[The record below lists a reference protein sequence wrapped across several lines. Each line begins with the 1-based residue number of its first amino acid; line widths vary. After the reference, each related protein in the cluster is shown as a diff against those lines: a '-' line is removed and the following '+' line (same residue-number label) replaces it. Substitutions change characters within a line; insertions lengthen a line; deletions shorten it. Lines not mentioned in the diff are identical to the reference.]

1 LTEVV
6 TGDAVVLDL
15 PHASVPS
22 RLAGAMLDLL
32 VQGAAF
38 IIVLVL
44 ILTAAG
50 QLSDDA
56 ITAILI
62 TAYILIFVGY
72 PTAFETLSRG
82 KSLGKMALGQRIV
95 SDDGSPERFR
105 QALIRA
111 LFGLFEI
118 SFPLAGVFGFVGL
131 ITAMSTTRAK
141 RVGDVFAGTFAL
153 QERAPRRPDLPP
165 LFAVVPPQL
174 AGWAQVLEI
183 SRLTDQT
190 AEAASSYL
198 RRYNSL
204 SLEARNQLGITLA
217 NAVASQIS
225 PPPPPGTPP
234 AWYLAA
240 VLAVRRQREQ
250 ARLFALQQAAQ
261 PLQPPMPF
269 QPAPPAT
276 QPMQP
281 PMPFQP
287 APPATQPTVIVPS
300 ATDAPDLTPPA

>member
-22 RLAGAMLDLL
+22 RLAAAMLDLL
-32 VQGAAF
+32 VQWVAF
-38 IIVLVL
+38 FIVALIVLSA
-44 ILTAAG
+44 TG
-50 QLSDDA
+50 QLSGDA
-56 ITAILI
+56 RAAILVS
-62 TAYILIFVGY
+62 AYVLLFVGY

-105 QALIRA
+105 QALIRSA
-111 LFGLFEI
+111 FGLLECA
-118 SFPLAGVFGFVGL
+118 FPIAAVFGSVGL
-131 ITAMSTTRAK
+131 ITAMATARSK

-165 LFAVVPPQL
+165 LFAVVPPPL
-174 AGWAQVLEI
+174 AGWAQTLEI

-198 RRYNSL
+198 RRYDSL
-204 SLEARNQLGITLA
+204 SPAASNDLGIRLA
-217 NAVASQIS
+217 NAVASQVS
-225 PPPPPGTPP
+225 PPPPAGTPP

-240 VLAVRRQREQ
+240 VLAVRRQREL
-250 ARLFALQQAAQ
+250 ARLLAQRQAAQ
-261 PLQPPMPF
+261 PLQPPMPY

-276 QPMQP
+276 
-281 PMPFQP
+281 MPYQP
-287 APPATQPTVIVPS
+287 APPATQPTATAPS

>member
-15 PHASVPS
+15 PHAGVPG
-22 RLAGAMLDLL
+22 RLAAAMLDLL
-32 VQGAAF
+32 VQWVALL
-38 IIVLVL
+38 IVFLVVVSTTARLSGDAL
-44 ILTAAG
+44 I
-50 QLSDDA
+50 
-56 ITAILI
+56 AILLS
-62 TAYILIFVGY
+62 AYIVIFVGY
-72 PTAFETLSRG
+72 PTAFETISRG

-105 QALIRA
+105 QALIRSV
-111 LFGLFEI
+111 FGLFECA
-118 SFPLAGVFGFVGL
+118 FPSAALFGSVGL
-131 ITAMSTTRAK
+131 ITAMATARSK

-174 AGWAQVLEI
+174 AGWAQTLEM
-183 SRLTDQT
+183 SRLSDQT

-198 RRYNSL
+198 RRFNSL
-204 SLEARNQLGITLA
+204 DQAAKNELGVRLA
-217 NAVASQIS
+217 NAVASQVS

-250 ARLFALQQAAQ
+250 ARLFALQQPAQ
-261 PLQPPMPF
+261 PYQAPPPPPPPAATRPMP
-269 QPAPPAT
+269 PDET
-276 QPMQP
+276 L
-281 PMPFQP
+281 
-287 APPATQPTVIVPS
+287 TITDPTG
-300 ATDAPDLTPPA
+300 LTPPA

>member
-1 LTEVV
+1 MTEVV

-15 PHASVPS
+15 PHAGVPS
-22 RLAGAMLDLL
+22 RLAAAMLDLL
-32 VQGAAF
+32 VQGVAF
-38 IIVLVL
+38 IIVLV
-44 ILTAAG
+44 IVATTVQ
-50 QLSDDA
+50 QLSGDA
-56 ITAILI
+56 IAAILI
-62 TAYILIFVGY
+62 AAYIMIFVGY

-111 LFGLFEI
+111 LFGLFEVA
-118 SFPLAGVFGFVGL
+118 FPAGSIFGCVGL
-131 ITAMSTTRAK
+131 ITAMSTKRAK

-174 AGWAQVLEI
+174 AGWAPTLEI

-198 RRYNSL
+198 RRYASL
-204 SLEARNQLGITLA
+204 SPEAKNDLGITLA

-234 AWYLAA
+234 VWYLAA

-250 ARLFALQQAAQ
+250 ARLFALQQGSFGYQA
-261 PLQPPMPF
+261 PPPPVRPPMPIPPVPPVP
-269 QPAPPAT
+269 PAPP
-276 QPMQP
+276 MQ
-281 PMPFQP
+281 
-287 APPATQPTVIVPS
+287 QPTATAPS
-300 ATDAPDLTPPA
+300 AADAPDLTPPA